1 MLLLLTLNPTIILRM
16 AMASVMLTASAYLV
30 SVGALVLAF
39 QNLAEDDVP
48 EPLAPEAVAV
58 LATLSA
64 VSPK

>member
-1 MLLLLTLNPTIILRM
+1 
-16 AMASVMLTASAYLV
+16 MASVMLTASAYLV
-30 SVGALVLAF
+30 SVWALVLAF